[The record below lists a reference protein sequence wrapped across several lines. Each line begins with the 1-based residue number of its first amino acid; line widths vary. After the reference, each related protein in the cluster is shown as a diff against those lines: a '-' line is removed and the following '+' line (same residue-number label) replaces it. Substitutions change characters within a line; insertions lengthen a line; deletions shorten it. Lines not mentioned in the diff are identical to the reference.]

1 MPTCAHLDQV
11 QLTEL
16 PESVEDCEECLKVG
30 DPWLHLRICLSCG
43 KVEEFF
49 GEPLQKMRRQME
61 SSLGFK
67 IVTARTE
74 MGGYC
79 PDCQSQLA
87 QESAEKARAGQIG

>member
-1 MPTCAHLDQV
+1 
-11 QLTEL
+11 
-16 PESVEDCEECLKVG
+16 
-30 DPWLHLRICLSCG
+30 
-43 KVEEFF
+43 
-49 GEPLQKMRRQME
+49 MRRQME

-87 QESAEKARAGQIG
+87 QESAEKTRAGQAG

>member
-1 MPTCAHLDQV
+1 MSGFV
-11 QLTEL
+11 LTG
-16 PESVEDCEECLKVG
+16 VG
-30 DPWLHLRICLSCG
+30 LIVAVVVVVLVALFAVWRMMWRVAEPNEALVISGLHQGSPNG
-43 KVEEFF
+43 V
-49 GEPLQKMRRQME
+49 GE
-61 SSLGFK
+61 SLGFK